1 MEVVVRKSNNLTL
14 QDVSLYTQTALDP
27 LSLSTSVKYLLYE

>member
-1 MEVVVRKSNNLTL
+1 MEVDVRKPDSLTL

-27 LSLSTSVKYLLYE
+27 LSLSTSVNYLLYE